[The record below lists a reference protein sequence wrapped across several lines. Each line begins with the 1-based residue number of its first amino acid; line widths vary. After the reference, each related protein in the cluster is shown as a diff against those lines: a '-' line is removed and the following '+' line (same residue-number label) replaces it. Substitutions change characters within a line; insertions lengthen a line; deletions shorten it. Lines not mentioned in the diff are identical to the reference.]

1 MSQFKF
7 GMEAIEESNGAGGN
21 GGPKSDFAKLPSGTS
36 LKVKLTGLDNVMRYY
51 GYGVF
56 KRVNTFIAAN
66 PSVRNDKGFVE
77 SNHTPWDKAAQY
89 YYDKAS
95 ELLKGVDKDDKD
107 AVKAIKDTKP
117 YKDLASEGYKYSGK
131 KRYAIGFIDLET
143 GKEIVLDFTGKQFD
157 DVLKPALVKYSP
169 KKDER
174 AFEIEK
180 TGSGTNTK
188 IMLTPVLD
196 MDDDLTDKEKAS
208 FDKAKGKEF
217 NKANFEGLLFE
228 ADEKTQ
234 TENLVA
240 AGFDI
245 TLIGLSIGAGSN
257 ADAGGES
264 FAEGNEKKVEDY
276 GF

>member
-7 GMEAIEESNGAGGN
+7 GMEAIEESNGAGASSK
-21 GGPKSDFAKLPSGTS
+21 PQSEFAKLPSGTA

-66 PSVRNDKGFVE
+66 PSTRNDRGFVE
-77 SNHTPWDKAAQY
+77 SNHTPWDLAAQY
-89 YYDKAS
+89 YYDKAKEAAENGAS
-95 ELLKGVDKDDKD
+95 DEE
-107 AVKAIKDTKP
+107 VKTIRNEA
-117 YKDLASEGYKYSGK
+117 YKYNGK

-143 GKEIVLDFTGKQFD
+143 GKQIVLDFTGKQFD
-157 DVLKPALVKYSP
+157 DVLKSALVKYDA
-169 KKDER
+169 KKDKI
-174 AFEIEK
+174 AFELEK

-188 IMLTPVLD
+188 IMLTPIID

-208 FDKAKGKEF
+208 FEKSIGKEF
-217 NKANFEGLLFE
+217 DKALFEGLLFE

-257 ADAGGES
+257 ADEAGSDSDFAGG
-264 FAEGNEKKVEDY
+264 NEY
-276 GF
+276 NF

>member
-7 GMEAIEESNGAGGN
+7 GMEAIEESNGAGGGN
-21 GGPKSDFAKLPSGTS
+21 GPKSDFAKLPSGTS

-66 PSVRNDKGFVE
+66 PSVRSDKGFVE
-77 SNHTPWDKAAQY
+77 ENHTPWDLAAKY

-107 AVKAIKDTKP
+107 AVKAIKDSKP

-143 GKEIVLDFTGKQFD
+143 GKQIVLDFTGKQFD
-157 DVLKPALVKYSP
+157 DVLKPALVKYDG
-169 KKDER
+169 KKDKI
-174 AFEIEK
+174 AFELEK
-180 TGSGTNTK
+180 SGAGTNTK
-188 IMLTPVLD
+188 IMLTPVI
-196 MDDDLTDKEKAS
+196 DDEDLTEKERAS
-208 FDKAKGKEF
+208 FEKSIGKEF
-217 NKANFEGLLFE
+217 DKANFEGLLFE

-245 TLIGLSIGAGSN
+245 TLIGLSIGVGSN
-257 ADAGGES
+257 ADAGGNEAGS
-264 FAEGNEKKVEDY
+264 GSDFAGGNEY
-276 GF
+276 NF

>member
-7 GMEAIEESNGAGGN
+7 GMDAIEESNGAGGSSK
-21 GGPKSDFAKLPSGTS
+21 PQSEFAKLPSGTA

-66 PSVRNDKGFVE
+66 PSTRNDRGFVE
-77 SNHTPWDKAAQY
+77 SNHTPWDLAAQY

-107 AVKAIKDTKP
+107 AVKAIKDSKP
-117 YKDLASEGYKYSGK
+117 YKDLASEGYKFSGK

-143 GKEIVLDFTGKQFD
+143 GKQIVLDFTGKQFD
-157 DVLKPALVKYSP
+157 DVLKPALVKYDG
-169 KKDER
+169 KKDKI

-180 TGSGTNTK
+180 SGAGTNTK
-188 IMLTPVLD
+188 IMLTPVI
-196 MDDDLTDKEKAS
+196 DDEDLTEKERAS
-208 FDKAKGKEF
+208 FEKTIGKEF
-217 NKANFEGLLFE
+217 DKANFEGLLFE

-245 TLIGLSIGAGSN
+245 TLIGLSIGGNNS
-257 ADAGGES
+257 DS
-264 FAEGNEKKVEDY
+264 DFASGNEVEDEGY
-276 GF
+276 NF